1 MKGGKREGVTNRP
14 AFRRTWFATLLLVAL
29 GPSSV
34 ARADQDWHL
43 DALLQAGRAP
53 LYDLGPEDLRIETRF
68 GYGLN
73 AWRRFDGQAGRWT
86 RVDLGV
92 MRERFPDADNNDRL
106 FYDAALLHAAPWRHG
121 PWDQFRFAAEARH
134 ARDPAREVYSRIRLA
149 PALRLTPAPRQ
160 ILQFRTRFGYRE
172 QNDANTF
179 PGYDQSEYLLDM
191 MHLWR
196 GAARVWRSAAF
207 LYVER
212 RSADADRFSYDEA
225 GTRLALRRRL
235 DERTELVPRVG
246 LFSRHYDDGE
256 RRDRRLRL
264 TLGLERTWSE
274 RLFLN
279 AYLGYQTNLSTV
291 SIKDYRGTLAG
302 LELRIGL
309 L

>member
-1 MKGGKREGVTNRP
+1 MGGKPRNSATKHPLLRRP
-14 AFRRTWFATLLLVAL
+14 WRAALLLAAVSTCGIAKA
-29 GPSSV
+29 G
-34 ARADQDWHL
+34 DDWHL

-53 LYDLGPEDLRIETRF
+53 VYDLGPEDLRIETRF

-73 AWRRFDGQAGRWT
+73 AWRRFDGQGGRWT
-86 RVDLGV
+86 RVDLGL
-92 MRERFPDADNNDRL
+92 MREHFPDADNNDRL
-106 FYDAALLHAAPWRHG
+106 FYDAALLRVLPWRHG
-121 PWDQFRFAAEARH
+121 PWTQFRFAAEARH
-134 ARDPAREVYSRIRLA
+134 ARDPSQEVYSRLRLA
-149 PALRLTPAPRQ
+149 TALRLQPAPRQ
-160 ILQFRTRFGYRE
+160 ILQLRTRLGYRD

-179 PGYDQSEYLLDM
+179 SGYDQSEYLLDL
-191 MHLWR
+191 MHLWHGR
-196 GAARVWRSAAF
+196 ERVWRSASF

-212 RSADADRFSYDEA
+212 RSADAERFSYDEV

-256 RRDRRLRL
+256 RRDRRLRV
-264 TLGLERTWSE
+264 TLGVEKTWNE